1 MNYLKGGVWLR
12 REYPINCLD
21 TDLLI
26 AILRGKKDAY
36 SKVLAIDEEAKGA
49 ATTAINT
56 FEILFGAYKSK
67 MQSENLKETLRLLDR
82 LNVIPLDFS
91 SSKKAAEI
99 SAKLGAIGEPIDYRD
114 TMIAAIALE
123 NDLTLV
129 THNKSHFSRIKN
141 LKLETW

>member
-1 MNYLKGGVWLR
+1 
-12 REYPINCLD
+12 
-21 TDLLI
+21 
-26 AILRGKKDAY
+26 
-36 SKVLAIDEEAKGA
+36 
-49 ATTAINT
+49 
-56 FEILFGAYKSK
+56 

-91 SSKKAAEI
+91 SSKRAAEI
-99 SAKLGAIGEPIDYRD
+99 SAKLGATGEPIDYRD

-129 THNKSHFSRIKN
+129 TRNKSHFSRIKS